1 MSWNVAYNAIA
12 KLIVVCPDAFNKD
25 VNLIVSY
32 FSYLHGA
39 TSELHNPIRG
49 VLVALAQAFKYD
61 PTVTTKDEPME
72 LDENGNADK

>member
-1 MSWNVAYNAIA
+1 MNHQSQQLSWNVAYNAIA
-12 KLIVVCPDAFNKD
+12 NLIVVCPDAFNKD

-49 VLVALAQAFKYD
+49 VRALMNQKII
-61 PTVTTKDEPME
+61 VR
-72 LDENGNADK
+72 NQIHI